1 MRPCDRGNSQ
11 LPERGSESRS
21 AFPSNTTSS
30 RPTMVITVA
39 ILTVSDTAF
48 GSTEQLDRSGPALR
62 NLLSSL
68 PASPFSVVSS
78 AIVPDEPS
86 EIARVVRKWCDADI
100 DLVLT
105 SGGTGF
111 GVRDRTPE
119 VRAFSSLL
127 GEGSWIL
134 TTCLAE

>member
-1 MRPCDRGNSQ
+1 
-11 LPERGSESRS
+11 
-21 AFPSNTTSS
+21 
-30 RPTMVITVA
+30 MVITVA